1 MITDDLQF
9 KIKTHGL
16 NFKFVFKREIIF
28 KLRFNNIYII
38 KCSWSKYLF
47 ITLPLRRI
55 KNEDHLVK
63 VFIFYFRIIPC

>member
-28 KLRFNNIYII
+28 KLRFNNIYIYI
-38 KCSWSKYLF
+38 LLNAHGQNIFLLLF
-47 ITLPLRRI
+47 L
-55 KNEDHLVK
+55 
-63 VFIFYFRIIPC
+63 